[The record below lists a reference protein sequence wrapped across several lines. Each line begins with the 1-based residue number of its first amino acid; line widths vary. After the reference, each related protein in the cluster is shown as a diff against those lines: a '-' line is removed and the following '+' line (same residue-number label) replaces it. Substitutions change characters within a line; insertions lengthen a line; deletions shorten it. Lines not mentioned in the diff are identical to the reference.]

1 MKQLKLS
8 QLLNFNLRLTSL
20 GTWKQNVYL
29 VKSVETSTFSEVH
42 TLSEK
47 MFDVN
52 ISVLLLST
60 ALCYFVILVFIIVF
74 WQSRTSN
81 IKRL

>member
-29 VKSVETSTFSEVH
+29 VKSVETLTFSEVH

>member
-60 ALCYFVILVFIIVF
+60 ALCYFVILVFIIVS

>member
-60 ALCYFVILVFIIVF
+60 ALCYSGLYHCIL
-74 WQSRTSN
+74 T
-81 IKRL
+81 IKDVEY